1 VQIIEDLG
9 EAIRPEGVGIVDL
22 VLAIALVAMAFPVA
36 RFVERIARAIMRRL
50 PKMSTESAAVIAYGS
65 RYLTL
70 FLLASMALNL
80 VGVDIG
86 WALALAV
93 LFLIIVILT
102 VRPLVENGAA
112 GFLLKSRP
120 SFAVGDEVQLSS
132 HVGEVLSIS
141 ARTTVLRTRDGR
153 RVHVPNTDVLDHE
166 IIVFTAF
173 DARRLSI
180 DLSVDQR
187 CDLDLVSE
195 VLVGA
200 LEALPLVKSEPPPR
214 VIAYGL
220 SDGAVGLSVRFWF
233 EPQGVSEQDAL
244 DAATRAVL
252 AELREARIE
261 LMPPRLQIDALEMT
275 MQQETLE

>member
-1 VQIIEDLG
+1 MQIIQDLG

-22 VLAIALVAMAFPVA
+22 VLAIVLVAIAFPVA
-36 RFVERIARAIMRRL
+36 RFVERIARAIVRRL
-50 PKMSTESAAVIAYGS
+50 PKVSTESAAVIAYGS

-93 LFLIIVILT
+93 LFLLIVVLT
-102 VRPLVENGAA
+102 LRPLVENGAA

-120 SFAVGDEVQLSS
+120 SFAVGDEVQLSG
-132 HVGEVLSIS
+132 HLGEVLSIS

-180 DLSVDQR
+180 DLSVDQC

-195 VLVGA
+195 LLVEA
-200 LEALPLVKSEPPPR
+200 LEALPMVKAEPPPR
-214 VIAYGL
+214 VIASGL
-220 SDGAVGLSVRFWF
+220 SGGVLDLSVRFWF
-233 EPQGVSEQDAL
+233 EPQGVSEQDAV

-252 AELREARIE
+252 VELREAGIE

-275 MQQETLE
+275 TQQKVLE